1 MRKGLSS
8 LLSPYR
14 ESRAPNGFT
23 LVEVLVAVSLT
34 VLLISSLTAL
44 FQAQLKSARK
54 ENTRSDALQNAWV
67 ALGWLERDLRA
78 ARSVTLAAGGTRV
91 YLEVPEVRRPAES
104 YLEPHWEE
112 VTYSLVGGQLQRS
125 IHGSHNPVAEG
136 IADFRCSFE
145 ENGQVVAVRLAAT
158 ASDRPVELATK
169 VWLRNKK
176 G

>member
-1 MRKGLSS
+1 
-8 LLSPYR
+8 
-14 ESRAPNGFT
+14 
-23 LVEVLVAVSLT
+23 LVAVSLT
-34 VLLISSLTAL
+34 ALLISSLTAL
-44 FQAQLKSARK
+44 FQAQLKSARR
-54 ENTRSDALQNAWV
+54 ENARSDALQNAWV

-78 ARSVTLAAGGTRV
+78 ARSVTLAADGTRI
-91 YLEVPEVRRPAES
+91 YLEVPEVQRPMES

-112 VTYSLVGGQLQRS
+112 VTYSLVGAQLQRS

-145 ENGQVVAVRLAAT
+145 ENGRIVAVRLKVTPAE
-158 ASDRPVELATK
+158 RPVEVATK